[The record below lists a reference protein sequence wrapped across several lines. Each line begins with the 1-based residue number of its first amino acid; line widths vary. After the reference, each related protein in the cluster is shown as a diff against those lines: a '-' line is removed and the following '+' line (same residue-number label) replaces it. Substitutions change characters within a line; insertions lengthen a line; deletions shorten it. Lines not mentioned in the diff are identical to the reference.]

1 METKFQKHNITDYY
15 TDILPDSYIHDRF
28 ESLQEKVRCVA
39 SLKIVGTELNIQIL
53 AIEGDTVFD
62 WYDINRDVTHIFHDL
77 SLYSVKV
84 IISVYGGA

>member
-1 METKFQKHNITDYY
+1 MIDLNLCKKKC
-15 TDILPDSYIHDRF
+15 S
-28 ESLQEKVRCVA
+28 VA

-84 IISVYGGA
+84 IITEYGGAWNKNSIRKYLN

>member
-1 METKFQKHNITDYY
+1 MIDLNLCKK
-15 TDILPDSYIHDRF
+15 
-28 ESLQEKVRCVA
+28 KCGVAA

-84 IISVYGGA
+84 IITEYGGGWNKNSIRKYLN

>member
-1 METKFQKHNITDYY
+1 MIDLDLCKKN
-15 TDILPDSYIHDRF
+15 SG
-28 ESLQEKVRCVA
+28 VAA

-84 IISVYGGA
+84 IITERLE

>member
-1 METKFQKHNITDYY
+1 MIDLDLCKKN
-15 TDILPDSYIHDRF
+15 SG
-28 ESLQEKVRCVA
+28 VAA

-84 IISVYGGA
+84 IITVYGGGWNKNSIRKYLN

>member
-1 METKFQKHNITDYY
+1 MIDLNLCKK
-15 TDILPDSYIHDRF
+15 
-28 ESLQEKVRCVA
+28 KCCVA

-84 IISVYGGA
+84 IITEYGGGWNKIQYGNI